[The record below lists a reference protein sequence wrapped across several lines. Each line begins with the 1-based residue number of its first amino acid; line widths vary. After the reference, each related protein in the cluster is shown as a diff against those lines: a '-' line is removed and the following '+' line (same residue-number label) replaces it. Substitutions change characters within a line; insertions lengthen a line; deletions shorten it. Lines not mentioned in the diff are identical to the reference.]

1 MSHQPPSI
9 TEWGSTSDG
18 SMKIVWEVD
27 TFFPDSEAPDD
38 VFVDLDLIEYRDLGS
53 AGREI
58 EIPPKDLKP
67 FEGHVLI
74 VGVTF
79 KWSGS
84 PPDTKVSSVSIP
96 VGGSVAPPGNGPS
109 KPAVTIKSVTAQT
122 LKHPNQIVLGWSS
135 YSYNDGNILW
145 GPAAS
150 PRTWS
155 HSIKPKTD
163 TYSGEWTTDRP
174 LASRAMYSFAVQ
186 VKNSLT
192 TNSWVEMTVVA
203 RSATNFY
210 SVRQF
215 LNASGV
221 TGPSLRTAIGHGG
234 SLRQTMGI

>member
-1 MSHQPPSI
+1 MSHQAPSI

-18 SMKIVWEVD
+18 SMKVAWEVD
-27 TFFPDSEAPDD
+27 SFFPDSEAPDD
-38 VFVDLDLIEYRDLGS
+38 VLVDLDGIEYRDLGS
-53 AGREI
+53 AAREI

-84 PPDTKVSSVSIP
+84 PADTKVSSVSIL
-96 VGGSVAPPGNGPS
+96 VGGSVAPSGTGPS
-109 KPAVTIKSVTAQT
+109 KPAVTIKSATAQT
-122 LKHPNQIVLGWSS
+122 LKHPNQIILGWSS

-145 GPAAS
+145 GPIS
-150 PRTWS
+150 NPRMWS

-174 LASRAMYSFAVQ
+174 LASRAIYSFTVQ

-192 TNSWVEMTVVA
+192 TNVWVETTVA
-203 RSATNFY
+203 AKSAVNFH

-221 TGPSLRTAIGHGG
+221 QGPSLRKAIGHGG